1 MDKISRAGLEERLN
15 VPGVEVDM
23 WMDGKVMRS
32 GLLGIREIVMIEILR
47 GWDVVCNCMGMMWQL
62 VLYWEE

>member
-1 MDKISRAGLEERLN
+1 MDGWEGDEKWFLGDKIVIE
-15 VPGVEVDM
+15 
-23 WMDGKVMRS
+23 
-32 GLLGIREIVMIEILR
+32 MIEILR